1 MTAEHGLPIVR
12 ACQVARLSR
21 AAYYRPGM
29 DWTARDGEVIAAL
42 QAIVVEKQRWGFWK
56 CHDRLRAQG
65 FRWNHKRTWRVYSQL
80 CGSTY
85 RGGPNGAFPNASGNR
100 YGSSRG

>member
-1 MTAEHGLPIVR
+1 MTEEHGLPIVR

-21 AAYYRPGM
+21 AAYYKPGM
-29 DWTARDGEVIAAL
+29 DWAARDGEVIAAL
-42 QAIVVEKQRWGFWK
+42 QAIVTKAQRWGFWK

-65 FRWNHKRTWRVYSQL
+65 FAGTTNGLGGCIAS
-80 CGSTY
+80 CASTC

-100 YGSSRG
+100 SGSSRG